1 MRPEVD
7 TNNGKENQNNVWSC
21 HGLDAIPQRKRV
33 LLIDRQLSFT
43 DGDVLAV
50 QKVLSG
56 SGRAGRIRMGKY
68 IGHRLVA
75 RTELE
80 NTFWT
85 DSTCCWTSKLSL
97 KKNWSCQY
105 FIDC

>member
-7 TNNGKENQNNVWSC
+7 TNNGKENHNNVWSC

-56 SGRAGRIRMGKY
+56 SGRAGRFRRIGKY

-75 RTELE
+75 RPELD

-85 DSTCCWTSKLSL
+85 AITTSPHKAEP
-97 KKNWSCQY
+97 SCAT
-105 FIDC
+105 